1 MRQKRFVPSNDARL
15 LLVDDDPFAIQ
26 IMGRMLSQYPNQ
38 RFATSGEVALQLA
51 RELTPDLILLDA
63 EMPGMTGFEVC
74 EALKLDPELAHVPV
88 IFVTSHNTPQA
99 KTVALRKGAADFI
112 VKPLVAARLKTAV
125 RAQLCTT
132 PMTEDVVRGYIGT
145 GAAPRPPSKQA
156 PRILIVDDDD
166 AAILILRHTLSDM
179 GDFHFAKTGEDALQL
194 AHRINPQ
201 LILLDAHMPGLDG
214 FAVCAA
220 LKADP
225 AFEHVPI
232 VFVTRFSDPHN
243 EKRALD
249 LGAADFIAKPFTPT
263 VLYARVRNLL
273 DLVQRTDAALQAV
286 RAHWR
291 MVGDARVADIV
302 EGASDAIVTYDA
314 DDKVVLANAS
324 ACEVFGVQHG
334 QVIGLPVQALF
345 GGGFE
350 LPNQSPGKPAR
361 ITLSRWN
368 GAQLLAEVSASRVG
382 QESEL
387 LTTVILRDVGD
398 RERLEA
404 ELRSRIAAESA
415 SRTKT
420 LMMSYI
426 AHEIGNPLNCLQGFA
441 QLMAADVHH
450 PLAPEQTQRLEHI
463 VASGQQL
470 EALMREVVD
479 LGRIEVDK
487 LAIDV
492 QQVDA
497 AVCVKDAIAAVSA
510 LARQADVTL
519 SALPVP
525 AFLRLTADA
534 DRLHQCLLNLLTN
547 AIKYNRS
554 GGWARIEVRGDADE
568 VTIAV
573 SDNGIGMDAM
583 QRQHLFEP
591 FNRLGRQQVASGS
604 GLGLVIT
611 RQLVEAMHG
620 QLRVD
625 SEPALGS
632 CFTITLPGV
641 RDSEASFERHNV
653 GRQAHALPRAQ

>member
-1 MRQKRFVPSNDARL
+1 MVPSNDARL

-26 IMGRMLSQYPNQ
+26 VMARMLSQYPNQ
-38 RFATSGEVALQLA
+38 RCATSGEVALRLA

-63 EMPGMTGFEVC
+63 EMPGMTGLEVC
-74 EALKLDPELAHVPV
+74 ETLKSDPDLAHVPV
-88 IFVTSHNTPQA
+88 IFVTSHDTPAA
-99 KTVALRKGAADFI
+99 KTAALQKGAADFV
-112 VKPLVAARLKTAV
+112 VKPLVAARLKAAV
-125 RAQLCTT
+125 LAQLCT
-132 PMTEDVVRGYIGT
+132 ESVVEGLVHGHLATRV
-145 GAAPRPPSKQA
+145 APPQPSEQL
-156 PRILIVDDDD
+156 PRILIVDDDE

-179 GDFHFAKTGEDALQL
+179 GDFRFAKTGEDALQL
-194 AHRINPQ
+194 TRRINPH

-225 AFEHVPI
+225 AFEHIPI

-273 DLVQRTDAALQAV
+273 GLVQRTDAKLQAV
-286 RAHWR
+286 RTHWR
-291 MVGDARVADIV
+291 MVSDARVAEIV
-302 EGASDAIVTYDA
+302 ESASDAIVTYDA
-314 DDKVVLANAS
+314 DDKVVLANAA
-324 ACEVFGVQHG
+324 ACHALGVEHG
-334 QVIGLPVQALF
+334 QVIGLRVQALF
-345 GGGFE
+345 GGGFRV
-350 LPNQSPGKPAR
+350 PSHSAGKPAR
-361 ITLSRWN
+361 ITISR
-368 GAQLLAEVSASRVG
+368 GDGDQFIAEVSASRVG
-382 QESEL
+382 HESEL
-387 LTTVILRDVGD
+387 LTTVILRDIGD
-398 RERLEA
+398 RERLEV

-426 AHEIGNPLNCLQGFA
+426 AHEIGNPLNCLLGFA
-441 QLMAADVHH
+441 QLMAADVNH
-450 PLAPEQTQRLEHI
+450 PLALEQTTRLGHI

-470 EALMREVVD
+470 EVLMREVVD

-487 LAIDV
+487 LAIDL

-497 AVCVKDAIAAVSA
+497 AVCVKAAAAAVSA
-510 LARQADVTL
+510 LALQAHVTL
-519 SALPVP
+519 LQSPASLSLPLV
-525 AFLRLTADA
+525 ADA
-534 DRLHQCLLNLLTN
+534 DRLHQCLVNLLTN

-554 GGWARIEVRGDADE
+554 GGWARIEVRSDADE

-573 SDNGIGMDAM
+573 SDNGIGMNAA

-591 FNRLGRQQVASGS
+591 FNRLGRQQAASGS

-611 RQLVEAMHG
+611 RQLVEAMNG

-641 RDSEASFERHNV
+641 RDTATSFERHVV
-653 GRQAHALPRAQ
+653 GRHAQSLP

>member
-1 MRQKRFVPSNDARL
+1 MRQKRLVPSNDARL

-26 IMGRMLSQYPNQ
+26 VMGRMLSQYANQ
-38 RFATSGEVALQLA
+38 RFATSGEVALRLA

-74 EALKLDPELAHVPV
+74 DALKADPDLAHVPV
-88 IFVTSHNTPQA
+88 IFVTSHNTPAA
-99 KTVALRKGAADFI
+99 KTAALQKGAADFV
-112 VKPLVAARLKTAV
+112 VKPLVAARLKTAI
-125 RAQLCTT
+125 RAQLTT
-132 PMTEDVVRGYIGT
+132 PTAEYPVRSHLATGVV
-145 GAAPRPPSKQA
+145 PRQPSEQA
-156 PRILIVDDDD
+156 PRILIVDDD
-166 AAILILRHTLSDM
+166 AASILILRHTLSDM
-179 GDFHFAKTGEDALQL
+179 GDFRFAKNGEDALQL
-194 AHRINPQ
+194 TRLINPH

-225 AFEHVPI
+225 AFEHIPI

-263 VLYARVRNLL
+263 VLYARIRNLL
-273 DLVQRTDAALQAV
+273 ELAQRTDAKLQAV
-286 RAHWR
+286 SAHWR
-291 MVGDARVADIV
+291 MVGDARVAEIV

-314 DDKVVLANAS
+314 DDKVVLANAA
-324 ACEVFGVQHG
+324 ACQVFGVQHG
-334 QVIGLPVQALF
+334 QVVGLPAHALF
-345 GGGFE
+345 GGGFRV
-350 LPNQSPGKPAR
+350 PIQSPGKPVR
-361 ITLSRWN
+361 VTLSRGN
-368 GAQLLAEVSASRVG
+368 GAQFLAEVSASRVG
-382 QESEL
+382 RESEL

-398 RERLEA
+398 RERLEV

-415 SRTKT
+415 SRAKT

-426 AHEIGNPLNCLQGFA
+426 AHEIGNPLNCLLGFA
-441 QLMAADVHH
+441 QLMAADVRH
-450 PLAPEQTQRLEHI
+450 PLAQEQTKRLEHI
-463 VASGQQL
+463 VASGQEL

-487 LAIDV
+487 LAIDL

-497 AVCVKDAIAAVSA
+497 AVCVRDAVAAVSA

-519 SALPVP
+519 SALPMSP
-525 AFLRLTADA
+525 ILRLTADG

-547 AIKYNRS
+547 AIKYNRP
-554 GGWARIEVRGDADE
+554 GGWARIEVRGDAEE

-583 QRQHLFEP
+583 ERQHLFEP
-591 FNRLGRQQVASGS
+591 FNRLGRQQVAPGS

-620 QLRVD
+620 QLRVV
-625 SEPALGS
+625 SEPAQGS

-641 RDSEASFERHNV
+641 RDDAAASFERHST
-653 GRQAHALPRAQ
+653 GRLAHTLPRAQ